1 MQTGD
6 FKTWF
11 RKELTAIRTDAE
23 YCNFFGKNEADVIM
37 ALYETRRDIRLYLDQ
52 QQVVE
57 TLDKI
62 AFLEA
67 TKKYLKEGGKLEII
81 VDDTTIVPSEFPVP
95 IVHTKTRWTN
105 DGIGK
110 NIHFMVAYGFTAFK
124 VEGESKRFGEFGTDK
139 SVSVLAYILEWEKLA
154 DGVPVPEEVAK
165 KTTVNP

>member
-95 IVHTKTRWTN
+95 IVRTKTRWTN

-124 VEGESKRFGEFGTDK
+124 VEGESKRFGEFGDDK
-139 SVSVLAYILEWEKLA
+139 SISVLAYILEWEKLA
-154 DGVPVPEEVAK
+154 DGVPISEEVAK

>member
-62 AFLEA
+62 AFL
-67 TKKYLKEGGKLEII
+67 
-81 VDDTTIVPSEFPVP
+81 
-95 IVHTKTRWTN
+95 
-105 DGIGK
+105 
-110 NIHFMVAYGFTAFK
+110 
-124 VEGESKRFGEFGTDK
+124 
-139 SVSVLAYILEWEKLA
+139 
-154 DGVPVPEEVAK
+154 
-165 KTTVNP
+165 